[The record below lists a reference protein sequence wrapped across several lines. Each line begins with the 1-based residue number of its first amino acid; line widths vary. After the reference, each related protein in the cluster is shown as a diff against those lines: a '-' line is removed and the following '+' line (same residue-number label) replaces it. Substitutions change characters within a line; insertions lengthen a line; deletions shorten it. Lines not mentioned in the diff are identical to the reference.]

1 MNLKLANG
9 KDLARNEVGL
19 IKSKIYTEIPI
30 PVVPGVNSDSGLW
43 ISGKIPENF
52 MHHYWWACANA
63 RIGMT
68 SSTAGPVGSPSDSS
82 WLD

>member
-19 IKSKIYTEIPI
+19 IQSKIYTEIPI

-52 MHHYWWACANA
+52 MHHYLWWA
-63 RIGMT
+63 
-68 SSTAGPVGSPSDSS
+68 
-82 WLD
+82 W

>member
-1 MNLKLANG
+1 MSSTSVNLKLANG

-43 ISGKIPENF
+43 ISGMN
-52 MHHYWWACANA
+52 
-63 RIGMT
+63 MT
-68 SSTAGPVGSPSDSS
+68 RKFYASLLVG
-82 WLD
+82 LC